1 MGANQISSF
10 LLSSALDVE
19 RLPRRSLAKAGWALD
34 VCFRVTSKN
43 MSMSTSRN
51 EFRIIS
57 ADHTGITVSNLERS
71 LAFWRDVLGFE
82 LSHTAHQ
89 KGEFAKEITGVEDA
103 ELKLA
108 VLKTPGGHKIELLE
122 YLAPAD
128 RKRTNSR
135 PCDVGFVHVALLVE
149 DLDVVLGHIAASGYK
164 AAGKPQTLTR
174 GPNAGKRVVY
184 VRDPDGTTIEFM
196 QVAGQGRKD

>member
-1 MGANQISSF
+1 MDIG
-10 LLSSALDVE
+10 
-19 RLPRRSLAKAGWALD
+19 R
-34 VCFRVTSKN
+34 FRNT
-43 MSMSTSRN
+43 SMSTSRN

-82 LSHTAHQ
+82 FSHTAHQ
-89 KGEFAKEITGVEDA
+89 KGELAQEITGVEGA
-103 ELKLA
+103 EINLA

-128 RKRTNSR
+128 RKHTTLR
-135 PCDVGFVHVALLVE
+135 PCDVGCVHIALVVN
-149 DLDVVLGHIAASGYK
+149 DLDAVLERIAASGWK
-164 AAGKPQTLTR
+164 AAGEPQTLTK

-184 VRDPDGTTIEFM
+184 VRDPDGTTIELM
-196 QVAGQGRKD
+196 QPPK